1 MGIGNDLIGDVEDLL
16 VRDVIKSKNVFRFSK
31 EDYLPY
37 AFMFEK
43 QVKEMLNVAGVIL
56 FPSATTAL
64 MAFLK
69 TIKLDKKD
77 EVIISPLSWVAD
89 YSALLFEDSKM
100 RFCEIDKNMQ
110 IITDSVKKLI
120 NKNTKMIIVPH
131 IMGRGQQEIGNIARL
146 CKEKNII
153 LVEDIAQAFGV
164 KIDGKYA
171 GSFGDFAFSSF
182 NHHKLISTGDGG
194 IAIVN
199 SEKKYKEIC
208 QIHDQ
213 GCFIDECGKR
223 KIIEEEYSKGLSL
236 RVNNLT
242 GALALAQLSRFAL
255 LKSLI
260 LNKYNSISNLLT
272 SEEKENIVKMNEGDI
287 PYTLLLKSGKN
298 KSYPSLLK
306 CGWHFIENIPYYNKI
321 KTDKKDKDNINRS
334 KKVIE
339 STYAIGTG
347 FIDKYYGIRD
357 GVEIN
362 KEIEE
367 KIIKKTIK
375 EIL

>member
-1 MGIGNDLIGDVEDLL
+1 MGIGNDLIGNTEELL
-16 VRDVIKSKNVFRFSK
+16 VSDVIRSRNVFRFSK

-37 AFMFEK
+37 TFIFEK
-43 QVKEMLNVAGVIL
+43 QVKEMLNVSGVIM

-69 TIKLDKKD
+69 TIKFKEKD
-77 EVIISPLSWVAD
+77 EVIISPMSWVAD
-89 YSALLFEDSKM
+89 YSALLFENIKM
-100 RFCEIDKNMQ
+100 RFCEIDNNLQ
-110 IITDSVKKLI
+110 IIPESIKKLI
-120 NKNTKMIIVPH
+120 NKNTKMVIIPH
-131 IMGRGQQEIGNIARL
+131 IMGRGQQDIDKIAGL
-146 CKEKNII
+146 CKENNII

-164 KIDGKYA
+164 KIKGKYA
-171 GSFGDFAFSSF
+171 GSFGDFSFSSF

-199 SEKKYKEIC
+199 NEEKYKEIC

-213 GCFIDECGKR
+213 GCFIDEIGKR
-223 KIIEEEYSKGLSL
+223 SIVPEQYNKGLSL

-260 LNKYNSISNLLT
+260 LEKYNSLVDLLT
-272 SEEKENIVKMNEGDI
+272 PDERKKIIPANKGDI
-287 PYTLLLKSGKN
+287 PYTLLLKSKKN
-298 KSYPSLLK
+298 SSYPSLLQS
-306 CGWHFIENIPYYNKI
+306 GWHFIENIPYYKKI
-321 KTDKKDKDNINRS
+321 KTDKKDKDNIKNS

-339 STYAIGTG
+339 STYAIGAG
-347 FIDKYYGIRD
+347 FIDKYYAIRE
-357 GVEIN
+357 GTEID
-362 KEIEE
+362 KEID
-367 KIIKKTIK
+367 IKNIRKTIK